1 MNQRLLR
8 PVGVALALSLAALG
22 CGRDDETSSKT
33 TTDTGSGE
41 SQAFID
47 PAADCSDYQATEG
60 INGDT
65 ITVGTVRPTSG
76 PAGIYNIVAKGIE
89 KYFEAQNA
97 KGGIKAGDGKQYKVV
112 LEKGDDGYDPSRT
125 PDVVKDLVEQK
136 KIFAMVGE
144 IGTAPNL
151 AVRQYM
157 NDKCVPS
164 IALATGS
171 PDWGHANEYP
181 WYIGGLPSYAL
192 EAHGFMQWLKK
203 DKPDAKIA
211 IIYQNDDLGKAF
223 LSTVKKEISGSKIT
237 IAGEQSYD
245 IQGGGTTEG
254 ATTQLAATG
263 ADVFIVAVTGTTCP
277 QTLGFVPA
285 DWKPLTYVNITCSG
299 KLSLALAKGRDDG
312 VYSMQATLDPSN
324 PDDAKNPKV
333 QQFFTDGAAVGLTQD
348 EMEGG
353 IVAAGWGFASI
364 FAKALELSKNV
375 TRADVMNAVYSMQK
389 VNFGLMRDD
398 SEATTDG
405 AEDPWIF
412 EALRVVHREGGQWN
426 GVTEMEDFNGKS
438 NTFVG

>member
-1 MNQRLLR
+1 MNPRLLR

-22 CGRDDETSSKT
+22 CGRDDESSSKT
-33 TTDTGSGE
+33 TAASGSGE
-41 SQAFID
+41 SKAFID
-47 PAADCSDYQATEG
+47 PAADCSDYQPTEG

-65 ITVGTVRPTSG
+65 ITIGTVRPTSG
-76 PAGIYNIVAKGIE
+76 PAGIYNIVATGLE
-89 KYFEAQNA
+89 KFFEAQNL
-97 KGGIKAGDGKQYKVV
+97 KGGIKAGDGKSYKVV
-112 LEKGDDGYDPSRT
+112 VEKGDDGYDASRT

-171 PDWGHANEYP
+171 PEWGKANEYP

-192 EAHGFMQWLKK
+192 EAHAFMQYLKK
-203 DKPDAKIA
+203 EKPESKIA
-211 IIYQNDDLGKAF
+211 IIHQNDDFGKAF
-223 LSTVKKEISGSKIT
+223 LATVKKEISGSKMT

-245 IQGGGTTEG
+245 IAGGGTTEG
-254 ATTQLAATG
+254 ATTQLAGSG
-263 ADVFIVAVTGTTCP
+263 ADTFIVAVTGTACP

-299 KLSLALAKGRDDG
+299 RLSLSLAKGRDEG

-324 PDDAKNPKV
+324 PEDQQNPKV
-333 QQFFTDGAAVGLTQD
+333 QQLFKDGESVGLARKD
-348 EMEGG
+348 LEDG
-353 IVAAGWGFASI
+353 VLAAGWGFGVI
-364 FAKALELSKNV
+364 FAQALSLAKNV

-426 GVTEMEDFNGKS
+426 GVTEMENFDGKS